1 MCANNTGIKLYAE
14 ISHGIPGLYIFVGGQ
29 VKEPLKIFY
38 ITDTKSEKT
47 CREHCII
54 TQKELALWK
63 YLGTKMRCRNDVQ
76 KENKREKGNNIP
88 HFFK

>member
-1 MCANNTGIKLYAE
+1 MEILISKVLVLCALVMCANNTGIKLYAE

-54 TQKELALWK
+54 T
-63 YLGTKMRCRNDVQ
+63 
-76 KENKREKGNNIP
+76 
-88 HFFK
+88 